1 MIETERGFLWLSLS
15 AALTLAVIALAFAVV
30 TDSRVILLDGLYNA
44 TYFGAGLFT
53 LRVARLAQTPDNARF
68 PFGHGYFESLVNAA
82 KGLLILGVSLIALVD
97 SLVTIAAGGREI
109 ASGWA
114 ISYAVVATLVCTTTA
129 VTLRRSTRVSDS
141 PLVRADV
148 TNWILNATIS
158 ASLIAGFALVP
169 LLAALGWPAATAY
182 IDPILVAA
190 LVILLIGM
198 PVRMAGRAIAELL
211 NRAPGD
217 GLQAQV
223 THAVDRATADLPLS
237 ERHVR
242 VVRPG
247 RTLYV
252 AVHLVLS
259 QEWPVTELN
268 ELDRVRVRIDTAV
281 RRVHARVLLD
291 VVFTADPY
299 WAAPNDGATPP
310 PGGNAARCASR

>member
-15 AALTLAVIALAFAVV
+15 AALVLAIVALAFALI

-97 SLVTIAAGGREI
+97 ALVTIATGGREI

-114 ISYAVVATLVCTTTA
+114 IGYAMVATLVCTTTA
-129 VTLRRSTRVSDS
+129 VILRRSASVSDS

-148 TNWILNATIS
+148 TNWFLNATIS

-169 LLAALGWPAATAY
+169 LLADFGWPAATAY
-182 IDPILVAA
+182 VDPVLVAA

-198 PVRMAGRAIAELL
+198 PVRMAGQAIAELL
-211 NRAPGD
+211 NRTPGD
-217 GLQAQV
+217 ELQAQV
-223 THAVDRATADLPLS
+223 THAVDQAIADLPLS

-242 VVRPG
+242 LVRPG
-247 RTLYV
+247 RTLYA

-259 QEWPVTELN
+259 ADWPVSGLN
-268 ELDRVRVRIDTAV
+268 ELDRVRTRIDAAV
-281 RRVHARVLLD
+281 RRVHTRVLLD
-291 VVFTADPY
+291 VVFTADAY

-310 PGGNAARCASR
+310 PGNNTTGAG